1 MVTSAAVPDV
11 VDTAIIGKQGCFVGA
26 KPSRLRTSLNS
37 GFVIIVAIALLVSI
51 ALPPPTATIT
61 SAPAALQAA
70 TPDVTFSMVGFGLI
84 LSYTS

>member
-1 MVTSAAVPDV
+1 M
-11 VDTAIIGKQGCFVGA
+11 IGKHGCFVGA
-26 KPSRLRTSLNS
+26 NPSRLRTSLNS
-37 GFVIIVAIALLVSI
+37 GFVTIVAMALLVSI
-51 ALPPPTATIT
+51 ALPPPTVTIA